1 MLFKKIIQCALIAV
15 AAVGFSLPAQAGMV
29 GTAQMQ
35 SGSSAALLADAAAQR
50 DWIVQRLIEGGVGEP
65 LAHKRVAA
73 MTDAQV
79 AQVHQRVDEMPAGA
93 GTAEVIIIIGLIL
106 VITEL
111 MGYTDIVPNWP
122 AE

>member
-1 MLFKKIIQCALIAV
+1 MLIKKLLQCVLIAV
-15 AAVGFSLPAQAGMV
+15 AAAGVSLPAQAAMV

-35 SGSSAALLADAAAQR
+35 SGASEAALVDTAAQR
-50 DWIVQRLIEGGVGEP
+50 DWIVQRLIDGGVGEP

-93 GTAEVIIIIGLIL
+93 STGEILIIIGLIL

-111 MGYTDIVPNWP
+111 MGYTDIFPNWP

>member
-1 MLFKKIIQCALIAV
+1 MILKNIRRGLLVVIAALAT
-15 AAVGFSLPAQAGMV
+15 SLPSQAAMV

-35 SGSSAALLADAAAQR
+35 AGPAAIELTDVAQQR
-50 DWIVQRLIEGGVGEP
+50 EWIRQNLVKGGVSETV
-65 LAHKRVAA
+65 AVTRVAA

-79 AQVHQRVDEMPAGA
+79 AEVHQRIDELPAA
-93 GTAEVIIIIGLIL
+93 GSTGEVIIIIGLIL

-111 MGYTDIVPNWP
+111 MGYTDIIPNWP

>member
-1 MLFKKIIQCALIAV
+1 MLIAKLTRCLLIAF
-15 AAVGFSLPAQAGMV
+15 AAFAVSLPSQAAMV

-35 SGSSAALLADAAAQR
+35 SSQLSIDLGSIAGKR
-50 DWIVQRLIEGGVGEP
+50 DWIEEQLVVGGVEAEDAA
-65 LAHKRVAA
+65 LRVAA

-79 AQVHQRVDEMPAGA
+79 VQIHQRIDESPAG
-93 GTAEVIIIIGLIL
+93 GGAEALIIVALIL

-122 AE
+122 ASE

>member
-1 MLFKKIIQCALIAV
+1 MLFRRLLQCVLIAV
-15 AAVGFSLPAQAGMV
+15 AAAGVSLPAQAAMV

-35 SGSSAALLADAAAQR
+35 SGGSAAVLTDAAAQR

-73 MTDAQV
+73 MTDDQV
-79 AQVHQRVDEMPAGA
+79 AQVHQRVDDMPAGA
-93 GTAEVIIIIGLIL
+93 STGEILIIIGLIL

-111 MGYTDIVPNWP
+111 MGYTDIIPSWP

>member
-1 MLFKKIIQCALIAV
+1 MTKTLLRKLILPLLAM
-15 AAVGFSLPAQAGMV
+15 FLCLPAQAGMV

-35 SGSSAALLADAAAQR
+35 PGSSVPALADLEQQR
-50 DWIVQRLIEGGVGEP
+50 EWIRQQLVKGGVEDT
-65 LAHKRVAA
+65 LALQRVDA

-79 AQVHQRVDEMPAGA
+79 AEVHQRIDELPAGA
-93 GTAEVIIIIGLIL
+93 DAGVIIVIGLIL

>member
-1 MLFKKIIQCALIAV
+1 MLFKKLLQCALVAV
-15 AAVGFSLPAQAGMV
+15 AAVSVSLPAQAAMV

-35 SGSSAALLADAAAQR
+35 SGGSAAVLGDTAVQR
-50 DWIVQRLIEGGVGEP
+50 DWIVQRLIDGGVGES

-73 MTDAQV
+73 MTDTQV

-93 GTAEVIIIIGLIL
+93 GTGEVIIIIALVL

-111 MGYTDIVPNWP
+111 MGYTDIFPNWP
-122 AE
+122 AD

>member
-1 MLFKKIIQCALIAV
+1 MLFKKLTQFLLVAV
-15 AAVGFSLPAQAGMV
+15 AAVSVSLPAQAAMV

-35 SGSSAALLADAAAQR
+35 SGGSAAVLADAAVQR

-93 GTAEVIIIIGLIL
+93 STGEILIIIGLIL

-111 MGYTDIVPNWP
+111 MGYTDIIPNWP

>member
-1 MLFKKIIQCALIAV
+1 MILKNIRRGLLVVIAALV
-15 AAVGFSLPAQAGMV
+15 TSLPSQAAMV

-35 SGSSAALLADAAAQR
+35 SNPTAVELASVTQQR
-50 DWIVQRLIEGGVGEP
+50 DWIRQNLVKGGVSESVA
-65 LAHKRVAA
+65 LSRVAA

-79 AQVHQRVDEMPAGA
+79 AEVHQRIDELPAGA
-93 GTAEVIIIIGLIL
+93 SGEAIIIIGLIL

-111 MGYTDIVPNWP
+111 MGYTDIIPNWP

>member
-1 MLFKKIIQCALIAV
+1 MLLKRLMQCVLITL
-15 AAVGFSLPAQAGMV
+15 AAGSVSLPAQAAMV

-35 SGSSAALLADAAAQR
+35 SGGSAAVVADAAAQR
-50 DWIVQRLIEGGVGEP
+50 GWIVQRLIEGGVGEA

-79 AQVHQRVDEMPAGA
+79 AQVHQRVDDLPAGA
-93 GTAEVIIIIGLIL
+93 SSGEIIIIIGLII

-111 MGYTDIVPNWP
+111 MGYTDIFPNWP